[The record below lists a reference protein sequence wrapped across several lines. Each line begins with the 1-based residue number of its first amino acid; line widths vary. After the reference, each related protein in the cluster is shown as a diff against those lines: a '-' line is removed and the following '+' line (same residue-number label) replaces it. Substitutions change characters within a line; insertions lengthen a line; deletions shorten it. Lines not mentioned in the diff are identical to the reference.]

1 MNEKWNNI
9 ISKESPLF
17 NQNVTIITAMH
28 VIYWIAEPTQTLT
41 HWTRTYI
48 GRCLQALF
56 VFEYLN
62 D

>member
-1 MNEKWNNI
+1 MNNI
-9 ISKESPLF
+9 ISKESHLF
-17 NQNVTIITAMH
+17 YQNVTIITAMH
-28 VIYWIAEPTQTLT
+28 VIFWIAEPTQTLT
-41 HWTRTYI
+41 QWTRTYI